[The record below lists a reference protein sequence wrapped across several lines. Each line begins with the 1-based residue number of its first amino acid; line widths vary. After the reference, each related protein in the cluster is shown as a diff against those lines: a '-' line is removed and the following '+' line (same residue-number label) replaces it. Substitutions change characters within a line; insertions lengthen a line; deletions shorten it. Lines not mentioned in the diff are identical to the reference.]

1 MVKKKKEETKAID
14 TKKKTKN
21 ILLEEVVDVE
31 NIRKELKEYV
41 DEKVN
46 QTFIEELDK
55 SNRKLIREKNK
66 KIVWKN
72 ILIVLLLLIIGFLI
86 YLLYSNNYFDKIF
99 NNNSNQIE
107 EKEKKDNKEEEKD
120 KNDKKEEVKEPTQ
133 EELKKQY
140 ASLLDN
146 YYVTDNSIYLVNF
159 YDGNL
164 TNDMMK
170 YMTLN
175 TFDFSTF
182 TREEDYNIIKESTFK
197 TMYERLFNADY
208 NSSSFDYEDNKIRYV
223 KPMESYMTS
232 SILVREDSNIKREIK
247 NIKLDGN
254 EIIITTI
261 EGVVKDNKLYNVI
274 TNKEIENYENDSLI
288 KYEKDLNK
296 LIYKFKDNKLISL
309 SK

>member
-31 NIRKELKEYV
+31 SIRKELKDYV

-46 QTFIEELDK
+46 QTFVEELDK
-55 SNRKLIREKNK
+55 SNRKLLREKNK

-72 ILIVLLLLIIGFLI
+72 IIIVLLLLIIGFLT
-86 YLLYSNNYFDKIF
+86 YLLYTNNYFDKF
-99 NNNSNQIE
+99 FGKPTPIE
-107 EKEKKDNKEEEKD
+107 EKE
-120 KNDKKEEVKEPTQ
+120 KKEEVKEPTQ

-146 YYVTDNSIYLVNF
+146 YYVTDNSTYLVNF
-159 YDGNL
+159 YEGNL

-175 TFDFSTF
+175 TFNFSTF

-197 TMYERLFNADY
+197 TMYEKLFNEEY
-208 NSSSFDYEDNKIRYV
+208 NSSTFDYDDNKVRYV
-223 KPMESYMTS
+223 KQMDAYITS
-232 SILVREDSNIKREIK
+232 SLLVREDSNIKREIK
-247 NIKLDGN
+247 NIKVDGG
-254 EIIITTI
+254 EIIITTV
-261 EGVVKDNKLYNVI
+261 EGLVKDGKLYNVV
-274 TNKEIENYENDSLI
+274 TNNEIENYQNDSLL

-296 LIYKFKDNKLISL
+296 LTYKFKDNKLISL

>member
-223 KPMESYMTS
+223 KAMESYMTS

-261 EGVVKDNKLYNVI
+261 EGVVKDSKLYNVI

>member
-31 NIRKELKEYV
+31 SIRKELKDYV

-46 QTFIEELDK
+46 QTFVEELDK
-55 SNRKLIREKNK
+55 SNRKLLREKNK

-72 ILIVLLLLIIGFLI
+72 IIIVLLLLIIGFLT
-86 YLLYSNNYFDKIF
+86 YLLYTNNYFDKF
-99 NNNSNQIE
+99 FGKQTPIE
-107 EKEKKDNKEEEKD
+107 EKEKNKDKEKEENKD
-120 KNDKKEEVKEPTQ
+120 KEKKEEVKEPTQ

-146 YYVTDNSIYLVNF
+146 YYVTDNSTYLVNF
-159 YDGNL
+159 YEGNL

-175 TFDFSTF
+175 TFNFSTF

-197 TMYERLFNADY
+197 TMYEKLFNEEY
-208 NSSSFDYEDNKIRYV
+208 NSSTFDYDDNKVRYV
-223 KPMESYMTS
+223 KQMDAYITS
-232 SILVREDSNIKREIK
+232 SLLVREDSNIKREIK
-247 NIKLDGN
+247 NIKVDGG
-254 EIIITTI
+254 EIIITTV
-261 EGVVKDNKLYNVI
+261 EGLVKDGKLYNVV
-274 TNKEIENYENDSLI
+274 TNNEIENYQNDSLL

-296 LIYKFKDNKLISL
+296 LTYKFKDNKLISL

>member
-1 MVKKKKEETKAID
+1 MVKKKKEETKTID

-31 NIRKELKEYV
+31 SIRKELKEYV

-46 QTFIEELDK
+46 QTFIDELDK

-107 EKEKKDNKEEEKD
+107 EKDNKNNKKEEKE
-120 KNDKKEEVKEPTQ
+120 KKEEVKEPTQ

-146 YYVTDNSIYLVNF
+146 YYVTDNSIYLVSF

-197 TMYERLFNADY
+197 TMYERLFNEDY
-208 NSSSFDYEDNKIRYV
+208 NSSSFDYEDNKVRYV
-223 KPMESYMTS
+223 KAMESYITS
-232 SILVREDSNIKREIK
+232 TILVREDSNIKKEIK

-254 EIIITTI
+254 DIIITTI
-261 EGVVKDNKLYNVI
+261 EGLVKDGKLYNVV
-274 TNKEIENYENDSLI
+274 TNKEIENYQNDSLI

>member
-197 TMYERLFNADY
+197 IMYERLFNADY

-223 KPMESYMTS
+223 KAMEAYMTS

-247 NIKLDGN
+247 NITLDGN

-261 EGVVKDNKLYNVI
+261 EGVIKDSKLYNVI
-274 TNKEIENYENDSLI
+274 TNKEIENYQDDSLL
-288 KYEKDLNK
+288 KYEKELNK